1 MGEFYINTYR
11 NWFSFFKYLH
21 RFNDDFCT
29 FRHSSVNCG
38 VTLHCC
44 RQFQEN
50 IFPGKLQNLT
60 FIYIADN
67 CYSHYLSGTSLTMLR
82 MGYSYGCCTGLT
94 PLETTR
100 PGHYR
105 RMHCWQTSSSLKY
118 WFSPT
123 LSYATWSP
131 SQWETE
137 KNPTLWTLDL

>member
-60 FIYIADN
+60 FIYILQIIVTAIIYQAPHWL
-67 CYSHYLSGTSLTMLR
+67 CWEWATHMVAAQ
-82 MGYSYGCCTGLT
+82 GL
-94 PLETTR
+94 LLWKQ
-100 PGHYR
+100 HV
-105 RMHCWQTSSSLKY
+105 LDI
-118 WFSPT
+118 
-123 LSYATWSP
+123 
-131 SQWETE
+131 TE
-137 KNPTLWTLDL
+137 KCTAGKPLLPLNTDFPPPSVMPPEPQVSEKQKKTQPYEL